1 MPKAVSGERDTAR
14 FRSRISYAGM
24 TRIRFVGYVSQ
35 PRGTPSGF
43 RLNYIPG
50 ARENQIP

>member
-1 MPKAVSGERDTAR
+1 MIR
-14 FRSRISYAGM
+14 FRIPYAGM

-43 RLNYIPG
+43 IASISP
-50 ARENQIP
+50 ARGKFKFRAAQGKTIRAQ